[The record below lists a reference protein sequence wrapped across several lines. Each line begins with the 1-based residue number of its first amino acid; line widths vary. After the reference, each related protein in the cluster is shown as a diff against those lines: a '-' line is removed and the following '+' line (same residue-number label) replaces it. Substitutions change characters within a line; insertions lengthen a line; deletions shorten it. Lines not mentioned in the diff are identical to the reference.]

1 MGEPPII
8 PAIKLPEPVVL
19 PLVPQR
25 MTLPVPSAPL
35 PSYQPLVL
43 PSAEQIRQMQAAE
56 EDAEKEE
63 ESKPQAEK
71 PQPQTQMQ
79 VPLPAISIPEETSS
93 IQETTKVTLPGT
105 SIKLTVPKEEVL
117 TTAAAT
123 AGVAALASVAAT
135 MAAGPLVQRLTKV
148 LKPVMKTAVKKLAAL
163 KVVRSVNLVES
174 DAKLRWRQRV
184 RRRQIRDGQV

>member
-8 PAIKLPEPVVL
+8 PYAKLPEPMAL
-19 PLVPQR
+19 PPR

-43 PSAEQIRQMQAAE
+43 PSAEQIRQMRADE
-56 EDAEKEE
+56 ETSQQDQEQKPKEL
-63 ESKPQAEK
+63 KRPPQL
-71 PQPQTQMQ
+71 PIPIR
-79 VPLPAISIPEETSS
+79 LPAINTPDKSS
-93 IQETTKVTLPGT
+93 QIAETTKVTLPGT
-105 SIKLTVPKEEVL
+105 DVKITVPKAEVL

-135 MAAGPLVQRLTKV
+135 MAAGPVLQNLQKV
-148 LKPVMKTAVKKLAAL
+148 LKPAMKTALKKLAAI
-163 KVVRSVNLVES
+163 RSVPTANLYES

-184 RRRQIRDGQV
+184 HIRRRAGGQV

>member
-8 PAIKLPEPVVL
+8 PAIRLPEPVAL
-19 PLVPQR
+19 PPVPQR

-43 PSAEQIRQMQAAE
+43 PSAEQIRQMQAE
-56 EDAEKEE
+56 EEAAEKEE
-63 ESKPQAEK
+63 DSKPQVQK
-71 PQPQTQMQ
+71 PQPQIPIQ

-93 IQETTKVTLPGT
+93 VQETTKITLPGT

-123 AGVAALASVAAT
+123 AGVAAVASVAAT
-135 MAAGPLVQRLTKV
+135 MAAGPVVQRLTKV
-148 LKPVMKTAVKKLAAL
+148 LKPVMKTAVKKLAAI
-163 KVVRSVNLVES
+163 KVVRSANLVES

>member
-8 PAIKLPEPVVL
+8 PFTRLPEPLAL
-19 PLVPQR
+19 PPR
-25 MTLPVPSAPL
+25 MTLPVPSAPM

-63 ESKPQAEK
+63 GSKPQAEK
-71 PQPQTQMQ
+71 HQPQTQVQ

-93 IQETTKVTLPGT
+93 IRETTKVTLPGT
-105 SIKLTVPKEEVL
+105 SIKLPVPKEEVL

-123 AGVAALASVAAT
+123 AG
-135 MAAGPLVQRLTKV
+135 
-148 LKPVMKTAVKKLAAL
+148 
-163 KVVRSVNLVES
+163 
-174 DAKLRWRQRV
+174 
-184 RRRQIRDGQV
+184 

>member
-8 PAIKLPEPVVL
+8 PAIRLPEPVVL
-19 PLVPQR
+19 PPVPQR

-43 PSAEQIRQMQAAE
+43 PSAEQIRQMQAE
-56 EDAEKEE
+56 EEAAEKEE
-63 ESKPQAEK
+63 DSKPQVQK
-71 PQPQTQMQ
+71 PQPQIPIQ

-93 IQETTKVTLPGT
+93 VQETTKITLPGT

-123 AGVAALASVAAT
+123 AGVAAVASVAAT
-135 MAAGPLVQRLTKV
+135 MAAGPVVQRLTKV
-148 LKPVMKTAVKKLAAL
+148 LKPVMKTAVKKLAAI
-163 KVVRSVNLVES
+163 KVVRSANLVES